1 MIKLNDSLIDVVR
14 MNKNSL
20 IVKIDGEEYFV
31 TRGVFNKIASKQATA
46 ILVVEK
52 EYRGL
57 VNKWLALP
65 SIF

>member
-1 MIKLNDSLIDVVR
+1 MITLEHYNINVVR

-31 TRGVFNKIASKQATA
+31 TRGVFNKIASKQATT
-46 ILVVEK
+46 IFIVEK
-52 EYRGL
+52 EYMGF
-57 VNKWLALP
+57 VNRWLALP